1 MAITANRYL
10 TLILLGSAAAISY
23 IVGFTVGFWVLV
35 AAGAVFEIVFW
46 IELLFRVRRSSRD

>member
-10 TLILLGSAAAISY
+10 TLVLLATAAAISY

-46 IELLFRVRRSSRD
+46 IELLFRRRRP